1 MSNFG
6 KGQEISEG
14 GARKLFTGVENFK
27 VVAVNPSKAELEVI
41 YGRELNYDPE
51 YTGTTTV
58 SDGDGEREVNQIRLD
73 FYLTNEDV
81 NNPINTKASF
91 YVADTHHK
99 SQTGKVKVIN
109 DYGRTTWLTK
119 EDVASGDAPAN
130 MQWYSMQGVKVAKRG
145 EEEVIDFL
153 VNLLNLPFDLSKVD
167 DKSDAY
173 AKISKEEWK
182 AIFSGD
188 VKIFRD
194 VIASTNNKIG
204 VVLGVKTKADGGQMQ
219 TIFSRKTLRQYS
231 LHSKKADKFKWV
243 LKDINDAK
251 ANGAFGNVEFGPDD
265 LTLREYTITPT
276 QLSLDNAPGADDAF
290 SAEPVSSA
298 DDDWLNG

>member
-27 VVAVNPSKAELEVI
+27 VIAVNPSKDELEAL

-51 YTGTTTV
+51 YIGTTTV

-73 FYLTNEDV
+73 FYLTNEDAD
-81 NNPINTKASF
+81 NTINTKASF

-99 SQTGKVKVIN
+99 SQSGKVKVIN

-119 EDVASGDAPAN
+119 EDVSSGDAPSN

-153 VNLLNLPFDLSKVD
+153 VNLLNLPFDLSKIE

-204 VVLGVKTKADGGQMQ
+204 VVLGVKNKADGGQMQ

-231 LHSKKADKFKWV
+231 LHSKKADRFKWV

-251 ANGAFGNVEFGPDD
+251 ANGAFGNVEFGPED
-265 LTLREYTITPT
+265 LALREYTVTPS
-276 QLSLDNAPGADDAF
+276 QLSLDNAPGADDVF
-290 SAEPVSSA
+290 SAEPASST